1 MHLVKGDDPVL
12 VADAVH
18 DLVAALVGDGD
29 PSLMVEEL
37 DASTYE
43 DDRGDYAIGPLV
55 DAAQTPPF
63 LTERRVVVA
72 RHTSVFSTA
81 DAVAPL
87 VAYLSDPLPTTALV
101 LVWEKGPRS
110 GARTAAVPK
119 KLADAV
125 TAAGGV
131 VVDTKAGT
139 GRQRTAWLDEQLAA
153 APVKLDASAKA
164 ALAEHLGEDVSR
176 LRGLVETFTS
186 TFGAGARLGADDI
199 EPYLGDAGDVAPWD
213 LTDAIDRG
221 DPRAALD
228 VLERMLGAGRHPLQ
242 ITASLHGH
250 YGRML
255 RLDGSGAGNEAQAAE
270 VLGITKGSTFPARKA
285 LDQVRVLGSER
296 IQDFVGLLA
305 QTDLELR
312 GARAW
317 PLGAGGRGAGGP
329 AGEPDP
335 DGLGPRRWSPALR
348 IRRSE
353 DQARDQASAWSLARC
368 LTSRDLRRA
377 AWFLWMTPL
386 LAALSSRLMARR
398 VSSSTFSSPCSAAA
412 VTTLV
417 RVFSSERT
425 ALLRRRR
432 FSFCLLRLIWLLMLA
447 TKVPGSRD
455 GGHDRPGGHSAT
467 AGRG

>member
-1 MHLVKGDDPVL
+1 MSSSSASSTSSADSAAGVPVHLVKGDDPVL
-12 VADAVH
+12 MADAVH

-29 PSLMVEEL
+29 PTLMVEEL

-72 RHTSVFSTA
+72 RHASVFSTA

-87 VAYLSDPLPTTALV
+87 IAYLADPLPTTALV

-119 KLADAV
+119 KLSDAI

-131 VVDTKAGT
+131 VMDTKAGT

-164 ALAEHLGEDVSR
+164 ALADHLGEDVSR

-186 TFGAGARLGADDI
+186 TFGAGARLSAEDI

-255 RLDGSGAGNEAQAAE
+255 RLDGSGAANEAQAAE
-270 VLGITKGSTFPARKA
+270 ILGITKGSTFPARKA
-285 LDQVRVLGSER
+285 LDQVRVLG
-296 IQDFVGLLA
+296 
-305 QTDLELR
+305 
-312 GARAW
+312 
-317 PLGAGGRGAGGP
+317 LGADPGLRRPPRPDRSRAAGGPGVAVGAGRGGAGGP
-329 AGEPDP
+329 SGQPHA
-335 DGLGPRRWSPALR
+335 DGGGTWRGPPAL
-348 IRRSE
+348 IRPR
-353 DQARDQASAWSLARC
+353 
-368 LTSRDLRRA
+368 
-377 AWFLWMTPL
+377 
-386 LAALSSRLMARR
+386 
-398 VSSSTFSSPCSAAA
+398 
-412 VTTLV
+412 
-417 RVFSSERT
+417 
-425 ALLRRRR
+425 
-432 FSFCLLRLIWLLMLA
+432 
-447 TKVPGSRD
+447 
-455 GGHDRPGGHSAT
+455 
-467 AGRG
+467 

>member
-1 MHLVKGDDPVL
+1 MTSPPPSAAKASPLPSPDLPIRLVKGDDPVL

-18 DLVAALVGDGD
+18 DLVAALVSDGD

-37 DASTYE
+37 DASAYE
-43 DDRGDYAIGPLV
+43 DDRGDYSMGSLV

-72 RHTSVFSTA
+72 RHASVFSTA

-87 VAYLSDPLPTTALV
+87 VAYLADPLSTTALV
-101 LVWEKGPRS
+101 VVWEKGPRS

-119 KLADAV
+119 KLTDAI
-125 TAAGGV
+125 TASGGI
-131 VVDTKAGT
+131 VVDTKAGS
-139 GRQRTAWLDEQLAA
+139 GRQRTVWLDEHLGS

-176 LRGLVETFTS
+176 LRGLLETFTS
-186 TFGAGARLGADDI
+186 TFGTGARLGADDI

-221 DPRAALD
+221 DPQGALQ

-242 ITASLHGH
+242 VTASLHGH

-255 RLDGSGAGNEAQAAE
+255 RLDGSGAANETQAAE
-270 VLGITKGSTFPARKA
+270 ILGITKGSTFPARKA

-296 IQDFVGLLA
+296 IRAFIGLLA

-317 PLGAGGRGAGGP
+317 PSDLAV
-329 AGEPDP
+329 EV
-335 DGLGPRRWSPALR
+335 L
-348 IRRSE
+348 I
-353 DQARDQASAWSLARC
+353 ARLASRTPKASARGGS
-368 LTSRDLRRA
+368 
-377 AWFLWMTPL
+377 
-386 LAALSSRLMARR
+386 
-398 VSSSTFSSPCSAAA
+398 
-412 VTTLV
+412 
-417 RVFSSERT
+417 
-425 ALLRRRR
+425 RRR
-432 FSFCLLRLIWLLMLA
+432 
-447 TKVPGSRD
+447 
-455 GGHDRPGGHSAT
+455 
-467 AGRG
+467 